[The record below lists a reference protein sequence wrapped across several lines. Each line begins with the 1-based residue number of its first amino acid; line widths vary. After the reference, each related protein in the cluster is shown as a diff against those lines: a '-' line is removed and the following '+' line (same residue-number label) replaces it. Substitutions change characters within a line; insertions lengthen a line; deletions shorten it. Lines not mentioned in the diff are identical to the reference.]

1 MDEYFLR
8 AERFLKAIAS
18 RADRARAALVQDDWE
33 GYEEAMK
40 WKSAAFHHFRAVDH
54 VLQAKYPDYLKD
66 ESWLDLWN
74 AVQAS
79 DKALAA
85 QIEIY
90 QSSLMQT
97 LAKIRKTKVAVGRY
111 RSGRQEESGFEDG
124 V

>member
-18 RADRARAALVQDDWE
+18 RADRAREALVQEDWE

-40 WKSAAFHHFRAVDH
+40 WKNAAFHHFRAADH
-54 VLQAKYPDYLKD
+54 ILQEKYPDYLKD
-66 ESWLDLWN
+66 ESWLDLWH

-85 QIEIY
+85 QIEVH
-90 QSSLMQT
+90 QSSLSQT
-97 LAKIRKTKVAVGRY
+97 LMKIRKTKAAVGRY
-111 RSGRQEESGFEDG
+111 HSGRQEVSGFEDG